1 MYLKFGFGRANQDAS
16 IEIRRG
22 AMDRSQAIN
31 LVNLYDG
38 LYPTE
43 FIEIYLD
50 YYKMT
55 RKEFNAVLDK
65 WANKNLFEKIDNMW
79 SPKFKIV

>member
-1 MYLKFGFGRANQDAS
+1 
-16 IEIRRG
+16 
-22 AMDRSQAIN
+22 
-31 LVNLYDG
+31 
-38 LYPTE
+38 
-43 FIEIYLD
+43 
-50 YYKMT
+50 MT